1 MVEDPNVAEAWLDAD
16 AAADYERR
24 RFSTLSGRVSQ
35 RLDFIALRR
44 SLHGLPNDAEILD
57 LPCGTGRGLRFL
69 IDRGFRN
76 LTGAD
81 VSPAML
87 AVAGAAVAGAKL
99 IECEASHTELP
110 AGSFDAVFSMR
121 FFGHVPIDQRTA
133 ILTELAR
140 VSRERVIIE
149 IAITSRSARVAKT
162 VLRRLTVGSRLPHQ
176 FDWHL
181 ATLAGVR
188 QQASAAGLQVV
199 AARRKLPGLSD
210 SRFIEMHVL
219 SR

>member
-1 MVEDPNVAEAWLDAD
+1 MVEDPKVAEAWLDAD
-16 AAADYERR
+16 SAADYERR
-24 RFSTLSGRVSQ
+24 RFSTLSGRISQ
-35 RLDFIALRR
+35 HLDFIALRR
-44 SLHGLPNDAEILD
+44 SLRGLPTDAEILD

-69 IDRGFRN
+69 IDRGFHN

-87 AVAGAAVAGAKL
+87 AVAETTVAGAKF
-99 IECEASHTELP
+99 IECDASNTKLP
-110 AGSFDAVFSMR
+110 AKTFDAVFSMR
-121 FFGHVPIDQRTA
+121 FFGHVPIEQRTA

-140 VSRERVIIE
+140 VSRGRVIIE

-188 QQASAAGLQVV
+188 QQASASGLRVV

-210 SRFIEMHVL
+210 SRFVEMHVP